1 MMDGVAGLRRGA
13 VTVAGITVSLAGT
26 AAGLA
31 GCSGGATPTPS
42 APSRAAGATPAPSTS
57 TIVVTSTTAAP
68 PGPVPI
74 SSLAPVPAT
83 AAGVT
88 AALVQTETALHSA
101 QTALASAP
109 ALGATEQ
116 RLVAT
121 LASHPAW
128 VPGVLAA
135 LPAALRPAVSGG
147 VTGDQQLSA
156 VPGPTPTTL
165 PPWTI
170 VAPRPAAELLAD
182 YQAAQAATGVP
193 WTVLAAINLVETRM
207 GRIVGPSSA
216 GAQGPMQFL
225 PATWARYGDGGD
237 IHDAHDAIAAA
248 ARLLA
253 ANGAPRDL
261 STALYHYNPSVHY
274 VRGVLAF
281 AAAMAGD
288 IRTFYG
294 YYGWRVYAA
303 TTAGTFLLPE
313 GYGA

>member
-1 MMDGVAGLRRGA
+1 MMGGVVTWRWCAVGLAAA
-13 VTVAGITVSLAGT
+13 VAV
-26 AAGLA
+26 A
-31 GCSGGATPTPS
+31 GCSATTPS
-42 APSRAAGATPAPSTS
+42 RVPVPTTGPPPPLTLAP
-57 TIVVTSTTAAP
+57 TTALATTTTTTP
-68 PGPVPI
+68 PGPVPV
-74 SSLAPVPAT
+74 SSLPPVPAT
-83 AAGVT
+83 AAALTT
-88 AALVQTETALHSA
+88 AIATTEAAIHDPSTPVADV
-101 QTALASAP
+101 P
-109 ALGATEQ
+109 GLGATEQ

-128 VPGVLAA
+128 VSAALAA
-135 LPAALRPAVSGG
+135 LASPLRSGVSGA
-147 VTGDQQLSA
+147 VTGDQELSA
-156 VPGPTPTTL
+156 VPGPTPTAL

-170 VAPRPAAELLAD
+170 VAPRPAAELVAD

-225 PATWARYGDGGD
+225 PATWARFGAGGD
-237 IHDAHDAIAAA
+237 IHDPHDAIAAA

-253 ANGAPRDL
+253 ADGAPRDL
-261 STALYHYNPSVHY
+261 STALYHYNPSTHY

-281 AAAMAGD
+281 AGAMAAD
-288 IRTFYG
+288 IRTFYA

-313 GYGA
+313 GYGQ

>member
-1 MMDGVAGLRRGA
+1 MMEGVAWPRPGA
-13 VTVAGITVSLAGT
+13 VTVAGITVYLAGI

-31 GCSGGATPTPS
+31 GCGGGA
-42 APSRAAGATPAPSTS
+42 RPAPSTAPRAAVATAAPS
-57 TIVVTSTTAAP
+57 TTTTVVTSTTQAP
-68 PGPVPI
+68 PGPVPV

-83 AAGVT
+83 AAGLT
-88 AALVQTETALHSA
+88 AALVQTETALHGA
-101 QTALASAP
+101 ATPLAAVP

-128 VPGVLAA
+128 VPGALAA
-135 LPAALRPAVSGG
+135 LPGALRPAVSGG
-147 VTGDQQLSA
+147 VTGDQELSA
-156 VPGPTPTTL
+156 VPGPTPTSL

-182 YQAAQAATGVP
+182 YRAAQAATGVP

-207 GRIVGPSSA
+207 GRIVVPGSA
-216 GAQGPMQFL
+216 AAQGPMQFL
-225 PATWARYGDGGD
+225 PATWARYGGGGD
-237 IHDAHDAIAAA
+237 VDNPHDATAAA

-253 ANGAPRDL
+253 ANGAARDL
-261 STALYHYNPSVHY
+261 TSALHHYNTSVHY
-274 VRGVLAF
+274 ARGVLAF
-281 AAAMAGD
+281 AAAMDAD

>member
-1 MMDGVAGLRRGA
+1 V
-13 VTVAGITVSLAGT
+13 
-26 AAGLA
+26 
-31 GCSGGATPTPS
+31 
-42 APSRAAGATPAPSTS
+42 
-57 TIVVTSTTAAP
+57 P
-68 PGPVPI
+68 PGPVPL
-74 SSLAPVPAT
+74 SSLAPVPDT
-83 AAGVT
+83 AAGLT
-88 AALVQTETALHSA
+88 AALVAAETRLHD
-101 QTALASAP
+101 P
-109 ALGATEQ
+109 ALPLAAVPGLGASEQ

-121 LASHPAW
+121 LSEHPAW

-135 LPAALRPAVSGG
+135 LPASLRPVVGGG
-147 VTGDQQLSA
+147 VTGDEELSA
-156 VPGPTPTTL
+156 VPGPTPTAL

-182 YQAAQAATGVP
+182 YRAGQAATGVP

-225 PATWARYGDGGD
+225 PATWARYGAGGD

-248 ARLLA
+248 ARLLE
-253 ANGAPRDL
+253 ANGASRDL
-261 STALYHYNPSVHY
+261 STALYHYNPSDHY

-281 AAAMAGD
+281 ASAMASD
-288 IRTFYG
+288 PRTFYG

-303 TTAGTFLLPE
+303 TTAGTYLLPE